1 MQQDGCSDSTGPDY
15 FIQSMFQEG
24 HMEKEF
30 WDFIQWTLMKH
41 LSKNY
46 YFNCDQVLKLWIKSS
61 QSVLKH
67 WYLFYD
73 TLRSPYGTQP

>member
-24 HMEKEF
+24 HLKKEF
-30 WDFIQWTLMKH
+30 WDLIEWTLMTR
-41 LSKNY
+41 LLFF
-46 YFNCDQVLKLWIKSS
+46 FNCDQVLKLWIKSI

-67 WYLFYD
+67 WYIFYD
-73 TLRSPYGTQP
+73 TLMAPYGTQP